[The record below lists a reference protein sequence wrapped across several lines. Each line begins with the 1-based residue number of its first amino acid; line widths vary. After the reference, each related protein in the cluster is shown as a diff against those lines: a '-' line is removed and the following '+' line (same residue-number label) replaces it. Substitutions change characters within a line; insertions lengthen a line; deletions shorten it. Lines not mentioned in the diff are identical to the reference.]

1 MSEENQLSD
10 NIENLKSEYHYIY
23 KEVQDGI
30 KDKVISKFLSTIQ
43 QQSKEITE
51 LKKENT
57 MLKNQ
62 LTYILK
68 RILLNKSDFN
78 VAVKT
83 TRINN
88 LNNSLYYNKSM
99 IVNNPNKKSNS
110 SMLRP
115 LRSVENYRV
124 VSDNNFNYKENSNIN
139 NNNNSSANILGTESA
154 GYVNTT
160 TSVDNKV
167 SGYLNSLY
175 RHNFN
180 NGNRNNYFLN
190 SKNSLIEDL
199 FPNKN
204 NSYYIN
210 TTADNDSLINI
221 YGTNIKQKNSIRKD
235 LSTEKRNNKNNI
247 IRNHKKIGGNK
258 SAERRNKFKY
268 IDMNNY
274 SVKKRK
280 KNLLGKNFNNNKDKI
295 NGKNNYNTIN
305 NNKPRKVQVYS
316 KRSPFIA
323 NKF

>member
-1 MSEENQLSD
+1 MEEENKAQSVD
-10 NIENLKSEYHYIY
+10 EFDKSGYDPIL
-23 KEVQDGI
+23 KEVQNEI
-30 KDKVISKFLSTIQ
+30 KDKVITKYLSTIQ
-43 QQSKEITE
+43 QQSKELNE
-51 LKKENT
+51 LRKENT
-57 MLKNQ
+57 LLKNQ

-78 VAVKT
+78 QAVKT

-99 IVNNPNKKSNS
+99 VVNNNNKNSN

-124 VSDNNFNYKENSNIN
+124 VSDNLYKD
-139 NNNNSSANILGTESA
+139 NNNSSTNINIIGSENNGQLNTSSA
-154 GYVNTT
+154 
-160 TSVDNKV
+160 VDNKI
-167 SGYLNSLY
+167 SSYLNSLY

-190 SKNSLIEDL
+190 KKSTLIEEL

-204 NSYYIN
+204 NSFYLSTENDPFIN
-210 TTADNDSLINI
+210 VYESS
-221 YGTNIKQKNSIRKD
+221 IKQKKIRKD
-235 LSTEKRNNKNNI
+235 LSTEKRENKNL
-247 IRNHKKIGGNK
+247 KKYSGNK
-258 SAERRNKFKY
+258 SAERRNKFKHLD
-268 IDMNNY
+268 INNN

-280 KNLLGKNFNNNKDKI
+280 KI
-295 NGKNNYNTIN
+295 AGKNNYVTFN
-305 NNKPRKVQVYS
+305 NNDNQIKKNKPRKIQIYP

>member
-1 MSEENQLSD
+1 MEEENKAQSVD
-10 NIENLKSEYHYIY
+10 EFDKSGYDPIL
-23 KEVQDGI
+23 KEVQNEI
-30 KDKVISKFLSTIQ
+30 KDKVITKYLSTIQ
-43 QQSKEITE
+43 QQSKELNE
-51 LKKENT
+51 LRKENT
-57 MLKNQ
+57 LLKNQ

-78 VAVKT
+78 QAVKT

-99 IVNNPNKKSNS
+99 VVNNNNKNSN

-124 VSDNNFNYKENSNIN
+124 VSDNLYKD
-139 NNNNSSANILGTESA
+139 NNNSSTNINIIGPENNGQLNTSSA
-154 GYVNTT
+154 
-160 TSVDNKV
+160 VDNKI
-167 SGYLNSLY
+167 SSYLNSLY

-190 SKNSLIEDL
+190 KKSTLIEEL

-204 NSYYIN
+204 NSFYLSTENDPFIN
-210 TTADNDSLINI
+210 VYESS
-221 YGTNIKQKNSIRKD
+221 IKQKKIRKD
-235 LSTEKRNNKNNI
+235 LSAEKRENKNL
-247 IRNHKKIGGNK
+247 KKYSGNK
-258 SAERRNKFKY
+258 SAERRNKFKNLD
-268 IDMNNY
+268 INNN

-280 KNLLGKNFNNNKDKI
+280 KI
-295 NGKNNYNTIN
+295 AGKNNYVTFN
-305 NNKPRKVQVYS
+305 NNDNQIKKNKPRKIQIYP

>member
-1 MSEENQLSD
+1 MEEENKAQSVD
-10 NIENLKSEYHYIY
+10 EFDKSGYDPIL
-23 KEVQDGI
+23 KEVQNEI
-30 KDKVISKFLSTIQ
+30 KDKVITKYLSTIQ
-43 QQSKEITE
+43 QQSKELNE
-51 LKKENT
+51 LRKENT
-57 MLKNQ
+57 LLKNQ

-78 VAVKT
+78 QAVKT

-99 IVNNPNKKSNS
+99 VVNNNNKNSNN

-124 VSDNNFNYKENSNIN
+124 VSDNLYKD
-139 NNNNSSANILGTESA
+139 NNNSSTNINIIGSENNGQLNTSSA
-154 GYVNTT
+154 
-160 TSVDNKV
+160 VDNKI
-167 SGYLNSLY
+167 SSYLNSLY

-190 SKNSLIEDL
+190 KKSTLIEEL

-204 NSYYIN
+204 NSFYLSTENDPFIN
-210 TTADNDSLINI
+210 VYESS
-221 YGTNIKQKNSIRKD
+221 IKQKKIRKD
-235 LSTEKRNNKNNI
+235 LSTEKRENKNL
-247 IRNHKKIGGNK
+247 KKYSGNK
-258 SAERRNKFKY
+258 SAERRNKFKNLD
-268 IDMNNY
+268 INNN

-280 KNLLGKNFNNNKDKI
+280 KI
-295 NGKNNYNTIN
+295 AGKNNYVTFN
-305 NNKPRKVQVYS
+305 NNDNQIKKNKPRKIQIYP